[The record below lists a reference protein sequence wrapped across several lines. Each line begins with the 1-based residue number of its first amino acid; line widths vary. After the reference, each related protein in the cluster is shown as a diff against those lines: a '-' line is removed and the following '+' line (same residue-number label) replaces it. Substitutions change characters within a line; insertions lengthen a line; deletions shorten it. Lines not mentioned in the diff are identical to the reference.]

1 MTYTKI
7 GEVVCGEQATVGTGF
22 SATRFRHTGF
32 TTNVSPFVLV
42 DHYHMRARTF
52 GPHPHAG
59 FSSVTLAFEDC
70 VGEVVSRDS
79 VGHKASIRAGDLH
92 WTLAGS
98 GIVHSQ
104 EPEAE
109 GVSFHGLQIFV
120 NLPERLKL
128 ARPASWLLPADRIP
142 TMQERGAIVRVV
154 AGSYKGLQSPAE
166 LPQPL
171 TVLDAGLAPDATLV
185 VPLPKDWNAIVI
197 AISGTTMIDASAECT
212 LAAGEAVSLS
222 STQVDGDFQL
232 RALDRARVVVLA
244 AAAIQEPVMEHGPF
258 IGNAQDQLAL
268 YEACFR
274 RGEFGAIA

>member
-70 VGEVVSRDS
+70 VGEVVSRDIF
-79 VGHKASIRAGDLH
+79 GHKASIRAGDLH

-120 NLPERLKL
+120 NLPQRLKL

-154 AGSYKGLQSPAE
+154 AGSYKGLHSPAE

-171 TVLDAGLAPDATLV
+171 TMLDAGLAPDATLV

-197 AISGTTMIDASAECT
+197 AISGTISVQASSKQTFAT
-212 LAAGEAVSLS
+212 GEAVSLS
-222 STQVDGDFQL
+222 STQVEGDFQL
-232 RALDRARVVVLA
+232 RAQDQARVAVLA
-244 AAAIQEPVMEHGPF
+244 GVAIRGPVMEHGPF
-258 IGNAQDQLAL
+258 IGSSRDQIAQF
-268 YEACFR
+268 EARFR
-274 RGEFGAIA
+274 RDEFGAIG